1 MLFLYIAYDDK
12 GECMRTILFTSVL
25 LLTFSIASTAFA
37 WSGEWNNQFPFG
49 GGPPEQCPPIQPG
62 SLVQLIHAGDNWQ
75 QDDPIEWI
83 NAQPNPCQAL
93 NNWLAAGCPPVGDDT
108 LRDKTV
114 FMDFGPGFE
123 GYFAKQITGS
133 DDECGDPWYT
143 RFFTASEVEIALGD
157 WYGEVG
163 DPSDPNDPIYELICS
178 TVGPNVFVEYT
189 IGIQGVCADQEIKC
203 IPEPATILVAG
214 LAILVGFIRKK

>member
-1 MLFLYIAYDDK
+1 MKRLLFA
-12 GECMRTILFTSVL
+12 SVL
-25 LLTFSIASTAFA
+25 LLTFSIASTAFGWTGD
-37 WSGEWNNQFPFG
+37 WSNYYSFG
-49 GGPPEQCPPIQPG
+49 GHDCAPIQPG
-62 SLVQLIHAGDNWQ
+62 SLVQLIHAGDDWQ

-114 FMDFGPGFE
+114 FMDIEPGYE
-123 GYFAKQITGS
+123 GYFAKTIYGT

-143 RFFTASEVEIALGD
+143 RFFTAPESEMAVGD

-163 DPSDPNDPIYELICS
+163 DPEDPNNPIFGLIFC
-178 TVGPNVFVEYT
+178 G
-189 IGIQGVCADQEIKC
+189 IGDWYDEFGDYVIMLDGVCADQEIKC
-203 IPEPATILVAG
+203 IPEPATILIAG
-214 LAILVGFIRKK
+214 FALLLSFLRSKRS